1 MTMHVVRG
9 GARRTER
16 RGTSLRDGPRDACR
30 APHRGDLCQRS
41 LPDLDE
47 LSNDPAARRR
57 ELLVVLELCAARER
71 GARTITACA
80 RAEVGQSAAT
90 VPKS

>member
-1 MTMHVVRG
+1 MMLRVVRVI
-9 GARRTER
+9 RRQVDR
-16 RGTSLRDGPRDACR
+16 
-30 APHRGDLCQRS
+30 CQRDF
-41 LPDLDE
+41 PDLNE

-71 GARTITACA
+71 GARSIAACT
-80 RAEVGQSAAT
+80 RRPVCQSAAT